1 MKIGISSFAGDAG
14 KSGISQYMINIFKR
28 LPELSS
34 EDEFV
39 LFMTR
44 SDREY
49 FETGQS
55 RVKVVAYPDWIGSPV
70 VNILWHLI
78 WLPVALAK
86 HGCDCVFM
94 PAGNRRL
101 GWWYGVPSIS
111 TVHDLSQLHV
121 EGKYDPFRMF
131 YIKRVLP
138 RMMKRL
144 DHIVA
149 VSKATRRDLEAHVGI
164 DPERIDVVY
173 NGADLESYQPQ
184 NKTEAA
190 KRVRQQL
197 DLDTPYILY
206 TARLEHPGK
215 NHVRLIKAFAQLK
228 NETGIPHQLV
238 LAGSPW
244 YGAEAIYAAVRSFG
258 IEQHVCFPGFVPNE
272 ELPSLYAA
280 ADLFVFPS
288 LFEGFG
294 IPLLEA
300 MASGT
305 PLCASN
311 VASIPEVVRDAGLLF
326 DPANVDEIQHAM
338 GTLLADRKLRTRMV
352 KRGLHQASLFSWD
365 DSARQLLSIIH
376 AVSELRN
383 KRSPDPSIKLIRDER

>member
-1 MKIGISSFAGDAG
+1 MKVGISSFAGDAG
-14 KSGISQYMINIFKR
+14 KSGISQYMSNIFRR
-28 LPELSS
+28 LPELSG
-34 EDEFV
+34 EDEYV

-44 SDREY
+44 SDREF

-55 RVKVVAYPDWIGSPV
+55 RVKVVAYPDWIGNPV

-78 WLPVALAK
+78 WLPFVLAK
-86 HGCDCVFM
+86 HGCDCVFL

-101 GWWYGVPSIS
+101 GWWYGRPSIS

-149 VSKATRRDLEAHVGI
+149 VSEATRRDLETHVGI

-173 NGADLESYQPQ
+173 NGADLESYQPRD
-184 NKTEAA
+184 KTEAA

-197 DLDTPYILY
+197 DVDTPYILY

-228 NETGIPHQLV
+228 QETGIPHQLV

-258 IEQHVCFPGFVPNE
+258 IEQQVCFPGFVPNE
-272 ELPSLYAA
+272 ELPSLYAG

-300 MASGT
+300 MACGT

-326 DPANVDEIQHAM
+326 DPANVDAIQQAM
-338 GTLLADRKLRTRMV
+338 DTLLADRNLRTRMV
-352 KRGLHQASLFSWD
+352 KRGLYQASLFSWD
-365 DSARQLLSIIH
+365 DSARHLLSIIH
-376 AVSELRN
+376 AVSELR
-383 KRSPDPSIKLIRDER
+383 KKHSPDTVPKLIQNER

>member
-1 MKIGISSFAGDAG
+1 MKVGISSFAGDAG

-28 LPELSS
+28 LPELSG
-34 EDEFV
+34 EDEYV

-49 FETGQS
+49 FETGQA
-55 RVKVVAYPDWIGSPV
+55 RVKIVAYPDWIGSPV

-78 WLPVALAK
+78 WLPIALAK
-86 HGCDCVFM
+86 FRCDCVFM

-144 DHIVA
+144 DHIAA
-149 VSKATRRDLEAHVGI
+149 VSKATRRDLVTHVGI
-164 DPERIDVVY
+164 DPECIDVVY
-173 NGADLESYQPQ
+173 NGAELESYQPRD
-184 NKTEAA
+184 KTEAA

-197 DLDTPYILY
+197 DVDTPYILY

-228 NETGIPHQLV
+228 KESNVPHQLV

-258 IEQHVCFPGFVPNE
+258 VEQHVCFPGFVPNA
-272 ELPSLYAA
+272 ELPSLYAG

-300 MASGT
+300 MASGI

-326 DPANVDEIQHAM
+326 DPANTDEIQQAM
-338 GTLLADRKLRTRMV
+338 ATLLADKKLSTRLV
-352 KRGLHQASLFSWD
+352 KRGIHQASLFSWD

-376 AVSELRN
+376 AVSELRH
-383 KRSPDPSIKLIRDER
+383 KRSSDSSAKLIRNER

>member
-1 MKIGISSFAGDAG
+1 
-14 KSGISQYMINIFKR
+14 
-28 LPELSS
+28 
-34 EDEFV
+34 
-39 LFMTR
+39 
-44 SDREY
+44 
-49 FETGQS
+49 
-55 RVKVVAYPDWIGSPV
+55 
-70 VNILWHLI
+70 
-78 WLPVALAK
+78 
-86 HGCDCVFM
+86 
-94 PAGNRRL
+94 
-101 GWWYGVPSIS
+101 
-111 TVHDLSQLHV
+111 
-121 EGKYDPFRMF
+121 
-131 YIKRVLP
+131 LP

-149 VSKATRRDLEAHVGI
+149 VSKATRRDLETHVGI
-164 DPERIDVVY
+164 GPECVDVVY

-184 NKTEAA
+184 DKAEAA

-197 DLDTPYILY
+197 DLNTPYILY

-228 NETGIPHQLV
+228 NETGTPHQLV

-272 ELPSLYAA
+272 ELPSLYAG

-326 DPANVDEIQHAM
+326 DPANVDGIQQAM
-338 GTLLADRKLRTRMV
+338 ATLLADRKLRTRMV

-383 KRSPDPSIKLIRDER
+383 KRSPDATTKMIRNEQ